1 MDTFDV
7 SGAAVENSFIDEVFD
22 EGLVLNDDEEDLQD
36 VLNNIFNLTLLMNN
50 PISPIY
56 ADPPEISNPP
66 ISLAL
71 LQPIPSA
78 LLQPIPLV
86 QPTLPIIQNDISSN
100 VFQLGRMIHVR
111 PRPNPRSRRH
121 HHVDDSDS
129 KEEGEV
135 NPDIFQPYDWTTRL
149 SRPVEIG
156 RIRLLDNPVPETPV
170 GLHHWW
176 TRDRTLKEW
185 NDELRAYENDVSG
198 NVIARAM
205 GAMSHVD
212 EIKAVFAANQRKRW
226 LARVTFNRWTQWMWR
241 KKTQCNVDL
250 IEMEPVSDHDAV
262 FLTDTIHHQ
271 IYRFHRH
278 DVFNNLISNLSMAD
292 EFMPTPRAPTNPWT
306 NAPLSEHQIIGLCTQ
321 LVSDYGRRG
330 RCPPVLFAAFC
341 ASRYNLRRF
350 QREHASLLAQQAI
363 MNYFKDLNDQTMDT
377 VFDTIYQLMHEA
389 DLDASPVAVRRFLR
403 EGSQTKYHR
412 AWLNLARDY
421 TLYINL
427 HIQVRPG
434 WHDEP
439 SIYADV
445 RHLYSLTPF
454 PDPVSVRVRQIRTAL
469 QTHASNPV
477 LGQNLGLP
485 VFLRPP
491 VPRSDISGN
500 SIMEMNLALQ
510 LIQQA
515 LFRH

>member
-1 MDTFDV
+1 MDTSDV
-7 SGAAVENSFIDEVFD
+7 SGNNSFVGEGLD
-22 EGLVLNDDEEDLQD
+22 EGLDTDDLNSELQD
-36 VLNNIFNLTLLMNN
+36 VLNNIFNMTIL
-50 PISPIY
+50 IQQSPPVSD
-56 ADPPEISNPP
+56 APPPEP
-66 ISLAL
+66 
-71 LQPIPSA
+71 Q
-78 LLQPIPLV
+78 
-86 QPTLPIIQNDISSN
+86 SN
-100 VFQLGRMIHVR
+100 VFQLGRVIHVR
-111 PRPNPRSRRH
+111 PRPRPRPRRRH
-121 HHVDDSDS
+121 NSDADG

-135 NPDIFQPYDWTTRL
+135 TPMSLQPYDWTARTT
-149 SRPVEIG
+149 RPVEIG
-156 RIRLLDNPVPETPV
+156 RIRLLDEPPTGTAV

-176 TRDRTLKEW
+176 TRDRTLTEW
-185 NDELRAYENDVSG
+185 MDELRTYEEDVSG
-198 NVIARAM
+198 NVIATAM
-205 GAMSHVD
+205 GAMRHVE
-212 EIKAVFAANQRKRW
+212 EIKAIFTANQRKRW
-226 LARVTFNRWTQWMWR
+226 LARVTYNRWTQFVWR
-241 KKTQCNVDL
+241 KKVQCNVDL
-250 IEMEPVSDHDAV
+250 IQMEPVADRDAI
-262 FLTDTIHHQ
+262 FLTDTKHHH

-292 EFMPTPRAPTNPWT
+292 EFMPIPRPPTNPWT
-306 NAPLSEHQIIGLCTQ
+306 NAPLTDHQIIGLCTQ
-321 LVSDYGRRG
+321 LVADYGRRG

-363 MNYFKDLNDQTMDT
+363 MNYFKDLNDHTLDT

-389 DLDASPVAVRRFLR
+389 NIDASPVAVRRFLR
-403 EGSQTKYHR
+403 ERSQTKYHR

-434 WHDEP
+434 WQDES

-445 RHLYSLTPF
+445 RHLYELTNF

-469 QTHASNPV
+469 NEAGVQNPL

-491 VPRSDISGN
+491 VPPTDVSG